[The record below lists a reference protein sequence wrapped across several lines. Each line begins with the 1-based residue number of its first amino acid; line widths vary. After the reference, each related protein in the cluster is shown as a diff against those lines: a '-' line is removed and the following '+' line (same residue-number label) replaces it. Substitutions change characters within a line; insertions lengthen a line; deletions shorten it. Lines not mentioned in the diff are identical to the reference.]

1 MLILK
6 CFIILIK
13 CHNESSLHSI
23 LPIYAV
29 FTHHYNTLLL
39 NMPVRHMIS
48 RLQLGDRAQ
57 LAAQLRRIVSLE
69 VRNFFVLAE

>member
-1 MLILK
+1 MK
-6 CFIILIK
+6 VR
-13 CHNESSLHSI
+13 HSLHSI
-23 LPIYAV
+23 IANDNIYTIQHSISAV

>member
-1 MLILK
+1 MSTIMKGPNKLT
-6 CFIILIK
+6 
-13 CHNESSLHSI
+13 
-23 LPIYAV
+23 IYAV

-39 NMPVRHMIS
+39 NMPVRHMIN

>member
-1 MLILK
+1 MS
-6 CFIILIK
+6 IIAD
-13 CHNESSLHSI
+13 NN
-23 LPIYAV
+23 IYIISNAISAG

-39 NMPVRHMIS
+39 NMPVRHMIN

>member
-1 MLILK
+1 M
-6 CFIILIK
+6 
-13 CHNESSLHSI
+13 
-23 LPIYAV
+23 

-39 NMPVRHMIS
+39 NMPVRHMIN
-48 RLQLGDRAQ
+48 RLQLGDRDQ

>member
-1 MLILK
+1 M
-6 CFIILIK
+6 
-13 CHNESSLHSI
+13 
-23 LPIYAV
+23 

-48 RLQLGDRAQ
+48 PLQLGDRAM

>member
-1 MLILK
+1 MLA
-6 CFIILIK
+6 
-13 CHNESSLHSI
+13 
-23 LPIYAV
+23 IYAV

-39 NMPVRHMIS
+39 NMPVRHMIN

>member
-1 MLILK
+1 M
-6 CFIILIK
+6 
-13 CHNESSLHSI
+13 
-23 LPIYAV
+23 

>member
-1 MLILK
+1 MISTTMKVQSLYLI
-6 CFIILIK
+6 IQ
-13 CHNESSLHSI
+13 HG
-23 LPIYAV
+23 IYAV

-39 NMPVRHMIS
+39 NMPVRHMIN

>member
-1 MLILK
+1 MKVQSLYFILQ
-6 CFIILIK
+6 
-13 CHNESSLHSI
+13 HG
-23 LPIYAV
+23 IYAV

-39 NMPVRHMIS
+39 NMPVRHMIN